1 MGPQVEQLEVAP
13 VKLGAITVNR
23 QPVVILTQVMVVS
36 ATVNLLPRILYHY
49 MRTVWKEMKCVE
61 LSSLQLTAA
70 CLESLPLQGI
80 ERHPHHFAKHQGF
93 LRLFLRPILDLAS
106 NRLRF

>member
-1 MGPQVEQLEVAP
+1 MEPQVEQLEVVL
-13 VKLGAITVNR
+13 VKLVSITVDR
-23 QPVVILTQVMVVS
+23 QPIILTQVMVVS

-70 CLESLPLQGI
+70 CLESQPLQGI
-80 ERHPHHFAKHQGF
+80 VRHPHHFAKHQGF
-93 LRLFLRPILDLAS
+93 LRLFSRPILDLAS